1 MVDPLLEVRNLELSY
16 GRQQVLHDVS
26 FQLYPGRV
34 LALIGP
40 NGAGKS
46 SIMRILAGLVIPEK
60 GQLLLHGK
68 TLATPSG
75 IHHAAGFFIEGP
87 DFYKHLDARQNLLLL
102 KRIRKG
108 KQSVFDLLR
117 VVGIEYAAGKKVRKF
132 SSGMKQ
138 RLGIAQALLGDPEL
152 LVLDEPFNGLD
163 PEVKQ
168 FLMDLIRQ
176 LALEKNKAIL
186 VSSHLLTDLETI
198 ADDFILLSQGQ
209 VHAAGSISDYKHEPQ
224 TVCFWFE
231 KEPSLTLLEKS
242 GPGKIIHKQPW
253 CWQTQLDIS
262 ETAEAVKMWTTAGC
276 APYEIERAD
285 LLHSKYSEI
294 IP

>member
-1 MVDPLLEVRNLELSY
+1 MVNPVLEVRKLELSY
-16 GRQQVLHDVS
+16 GRQKVVNDAS
-26 FQLYPGRV
+26 FQLYPGRI

-46 SIMRILAGLVIPEK
+46 SIMRMLAGLVLPER
-60 GQLLLHGK
+60 GQITMNGK
-68 TLATPSG
+68 ALSSPSS
-75 IHHAAGFFIEGP
+75 IHHQAGFFIEGP
-87 DFYKHLDARQNLLLL
+87 AFYENLNARQNLLLL

-108 KQSVFDLLR
+108 KQSVSDLLSL
-117 VVGIEYAAGKKVRKF
+117 VGIDYAAGKKVRKF

-138 RLGIAQALLGDPEL
+138 RLGIAQALMGDPTI

-168 FLMDLIRQ
+168 FLMNLIKQ

-186 VSSHLLTDLETI
+186 VSSHLLTDLEAM
-198 ADDFILLSQGQ
+198 ADDFVLLSEGK
-209 VHAAGSISDYKHEPQ
+209 VHAAGSLSGYNGERQ

-231 KEPSLTLLEKS
+231 SEPEIKLLEAIS
-242 GPGKIIHKQPW
+242 MGKMLKDNPW
-253 CWQTQLDIS
+253 CWETRLSIS
-262 ETAEAVKMWTTAGC
+262 ETTKAVRKWASAGYI
-276 APYEIERAD
+276 PYEIERAD

-294 IP
+294 IK